1 MGGYWEF
8 PLSPKGFRGI
18 LEGLVAGSPSAPPSG
33 AAQDTPSEDIM
44 YAVIQ
49 TGGKQYRV
57 SEGDILRVEL
67 LEKDP
72 KQAVVFDQ
80 VLLAATE
87 SAVKV
92 GQPTLKGATVEAEVI
107 RYDRAKKVFIYKK
120 KRTTTYQRTQG
131 HRQGFTEVRIKSIKA

>member
-1 MGGYWEF
+1 
-8 PLSPKGFRGI
+8 
-18 LEGLVAGSPSAPPSG
+18 
-33 AAQDTPSEDIM
+33 M

-80 VLLAATE
+80 VLLVAENTDI
-87 SAVKV
+87 KV
-92 GQPTLKGATVEAEVI
+92 GMPTLKGATVEAEVI
-107 RYDRAKKVFIYKK
+107 RHDRAKKVFIFKK

-131 HRQGFTEVRIKSIKA
+131 HRQGFTEVRIKGIKA

>member
-1 MGGYWEF
+1 
-8 PLSPKGFRGI
+8 
-18 LEGLVAGSPSAPPSG
+18 
-33 AAQDTPSEDIM
+33 M

-80 VLLAATE
+80 VLLVAENTDI
-87 SAVKV
+87 KV
-92 GQPTLKGATVEAEVI
+92 GMTTLKGATVEAEVI
-107 RYDRAKKVFIYKK
+107 RHDRAKKVFIFKK

-131 HRQGFTEVRIKSIKA
+131 HRQGFTEVRIKGIKA

>member
-1 MGGYWEF
+1 
-8 PLSPKGFRGI
+8 
-18 LEGLVAGSPSAPPSG
+18 
-33 AAQDTPSEDIM
+33 M